1 MRCLSCQ
8 NEVASKDAKLVLKI
22 VLCPSCAAMAE
33 KAEKELDRE
42 VARAAETAK
51 ATLAEHILKGGLF
64 RTKEPPLLA
73 GTEEPDGPPTK
84 RLGVPK

>member
-42 VARAAETAK
+42 IARAAETAK

-64 RTKEPPLLA
+64 RTKEPLMDS
-73 GTEEPDGPPTK
+73 EELDGPPTK
-84 RLGVPK
+84 RLGIPKK